1 MHIERL
7 LWWRVMGVL
16 SWDTVAYESLTEKAI
31 SMIGPIVTMMKTIL
45 AAKSY
50 QVLRV
55 YQEITIC
62 FSEIISF
69 DSYTL

>member
-1 MHIERL
+1 M
-7 LWWRVMGVL
+7 
-16 SWDTVAYESLTEKAI
+16 AYESLTEKAI